1 MTATPVR
8 VNRAPVL
15 TLWATVVAERL
26 GHPPDTALTLGQAVA
41 GSSAR
46 IKARSIGLTRDPDQA
61 AEKRQIEL
69 RPEIKPAFLL
79 GREIRLA
86 ATEDGELRADDAGK
100 PASASAVQ
108 VYLFKAFGERLAE
121 VRAVME
127 QAAAALPPDELNRV
141 GFRMYEAFRP
151 DVPMGAP
158 GWGAKGE
165 LQIEQ
170 IMRAAGLHA

>member
-1 MTATPVR
+1 M
-8 VNRAPVL
+8 L

-46 IKARSIGLTRDPDQA
+46 IKARSIGLTRDSDQA

-69 RPEIKPAFLL
+69 RPQIKPVLLL

-86 ATEDGELRADDAGK
+86 ATEDGELRADNNGK

-108 VYLFKAFGERLAE
+108 VYLFKAFGARLAE
-121 VRAVME
+121 ARAAME
-127 QAAAALPPDELNRV
+127 QVAAALPPDELNRV

-151 DVPMGAP
+151 DVPAGAQ
-158 GWGAKGE
+158 GWAAKGE
-165 LQIEQ
+165 L
-170 IMRAAGLHA
+170 MLDRVATAAKAALGRTSG